1 MLRAFF
7 GVGLSAILL
16 SSAGIHLSCSIYVL
30 TELWQTGLNG
40 VEWVADLW
48 TEQATRL
55 RGETALMPI
64 MVDVPTIVQDAV
76 EGVGDLCANAPARR
90 HCAED
95 RTGLRVAAQQ
105 TVSGLHGAW
114 VVTTDP
120 SGVHRWLHEVP
131 WDVQALN
138 DRRVAWWQ
146 GDPKTRDSPRGVRAL
161 DKTLG
166 DQAGTLSADVGWCWD
181 QAHERSGLAHDALLS
196 HAVCP
201 SGAHAPSA
209 GRRVR
214 KKDACHTGECTDHP
228 AWGLAG
234 INEALARGIPG
245 DGTVDRSCT
254 RAQVRHHLQRPT
266 RASGGT

>member
-1 MLRAFF
+1 
-7 GVGLSAILL
+7 
-16 SSAGIHLSCSIYVL
+16 
-30 TELWQTGLNG
+30 
-40 VEWVADLW
+40 
-48 TEQATRL
+48 
-55 RGETALMPI
+55 MPI

-266 RASGGT
+266 RASGGI